1 VCSYKEEFFFSSLI
15 FSGSA
20 CQYHLGRTSLAPR
33 PFIGLVARDSPISA
47 KESSL
52 SFVNIP
58 AMSAGEKYV
67 SHFKTRKE
75 TQIKKLQIASLA
87 MHGI

>member
-1 VCSYKEEFFFSSLI
+1 
-15 FSGSA
+15 
-20 CQYHLGRTSLAPR
+20 
-33 PFIGLVARDSPISA
+33 
-47 KESSL
+47 
-52 SFVNIP
+52 
-58 AMSAGEKYV
+58 MSAGEKYV